1 MKKDFTF
8 DRPFE
13 QKPYGGGSCA
23 IFRKIACVGDSL
35 ASGELEIVRG
45 EERRYLDLYD
55 YSWGQFLGR
64 MTGAKVYNFS
74 RGGMSASEYTG
85 GWAEENGCF
94 DEEKKCQAYVIALGV
109 NDLLNMGQEIGGV
122 ADIGGDKKTFARYY
136 SEIVLRYKKIEPN
149 AKFFF
154 VTMPRQEIDD
164 AERTKKKEQLVG
176 FLYELSETLPNCYV
190 LDFYK
195 YAPLYDAE
203 FVRKYFYNGHM
214 NASGYRLTAE
224 YMVSGIHSI
233 VEAFPE
239 EFEDV
244 PLIGTEHHYLM
255 ENDKGEKR

>member
-1 MKKDFTF
+1 
-8 DRPFE
+8 
-13 QKPYGGGSCA
+13 
-23 IFRKIACVGDSL
+23 
-35 ASGELEIVRG
+35 
-45 EERRYLDLYD
+45 
-55 YSWGQFLGR
+55 
-64 MTGAKVYNFS
+64 
-74 RGGMSASEYTG
+74 
-85 GWAEENGCF
+85 
-94 DEEKKCQAYVIALGV
+94 
-109 NDLLNMGQEIGGV
+109 MGQEVGGV
-122 ADIGGDKKTFARYY
+122 ADIGGDKNTFARYY

-164 AERTKKKEQLVG
+164 AERTKKKEQLVR
-176 FLYELSETLPNCYV
+176 FLYELSETLLNCYV
-190 LDFYK
+190 IDFYK
-195 YAPLYDAE
+195 YAPVYDAE

>member
-1 MKKDFTF
+1 MKRDFTF

-45 EERRYLDLYD
+45 EERSYLDLYD

-74 RGGMSASEYTG
+74 RGGMSASEYMG

-109 NDLLNMGQEIGGV
+109 NDLLNMGQEVGGV

-136 SEIVLRYKKIEPN
+136 SEIVLRYKKSSLTQN
-149 AKFFF
+149 FSSLACRGRKS
-154 VTMPRQEIDD
+154 TTRK
-164 AERTKKKEQLVG
+164 ER
-176 FLYELSETLPNCYV
+176 
-190 LDFYK
+190 
-195 YAPLYDAE
+195 
-203 FVRKYFYNGHM
+203 RKRN
-214 NASGYRLTAE
+214 NS
-224 YMVSGIHSI
+224 
-233 VEAFPE
+233 
-239 EFEDV
+239 
-244 PLIGTEHHYLM
+244 
-255 ENDKGEKR
+255 